1 MIDLA
6 IELGVEYDRDYEF
19 QMPMGARGRRQ
30 RELAATET
38 VYQYVP
44 YGSAW
49 ASYFYRRV
57 RERRENLRFALRAVV
72 DGVAGR

>member
-6 IELGVEYDRDYEF
+6 LELGAEYDRDYEF
-19 QMPMGARGRRQ
+19 QMPMGVRERRQ
-30 RELAATET
+30 HEPTTTGT

-57 RERRENLRFALRAVV
+57 RERRQNPRFALRAIVN
-72 DGVAGR
+72 GVAGR